1 MENDTPRRMPNVPPF
16 VKFVCAN
23 VPMVFD
29 DSLSYYEALCALWKY
44 IQGMTDVINNNA
56 TLEEEYI
63 EKFKELKEFVDNY
76 FANLDVQEEINNKLD
91 AMVEDGTLAQIIG
104 DYLEESVEYI
114 AQGFIP
120 NNRSM
125 DCNIIKYH
133 QLNQDKA
140 IMVDCGTYDAWY
152 YIYEMLQDN
161 GITHLDYFILTH
173 YHTDHDG
180 NLQNLINMHFIDEDT
195 VILVS
200 AEYDFGNA
208 GYQARMIAD
217 LAIFTNA
224 GLTYRTPTEGEVINI
239 DNLKLTFH
247 NTDTTVLATYPTNP
261 NNGSIVFLA
270 EFNNTKALYAGD
282 ALDPVYRY
290 LDSINFPSSNVDL
303 FKIGH
308 HGIQQYT
315 DEKYIKRLSPTYA
328 IQASGITDFEKNNFG
343 ICEEVSIMKA
353 LGTKIYASHM
363 QPTYIKL
370 KASDNNITCI
380 DGIPVGFSDQLIERT
395 FYVDANAGD
404 TEIQDGTQAH
414 PFKELMQAISIVEKT
429 NGQNIIINVAAGNYG
444 YSHESEPRK
453 NRIYVNTGLSNLIEI
468 NGTAGSEPWLNG
480 VIVRNANVYL
490 KNVKIDTDASHNT
503 AGLQVYNGNAS
514 LDGVTVK
521 SKTNTAS
528 TKTGLSL
535 TNHSNVDVRSDLY
548 IGDVEDAISIQ
559 SGSIFTAS
567 DTVTIGTITGE
578 AVTKATSGL
587 AYFNDYL
594 TFEDTTLNDSF
605 RHGGYNSYCPV
616 SLAKDHT
623 AYSTTVELKQS
634 ASVFDWL
641 EIFVRTNDNRYQS
654 TGRIY
659 SPNNKNVSLC
669 IPNTNSGVTSI
680 YNKQCNIYI
689 NGTTLTISR
698 SLQIGI
704 NISTNALTV
713 TTDSNNEYFDIVKVV
728 GGFKDYIG

>member
-1 MENDTPRRMPNVPPF
+1 MDKLFVNFLPPWVETNIQPAFYDKESGSVLQQTARMYAKVNCLVRMF
-16 VKFVCAN
+16 NKLSKETKETVDEYIAKFV
-23 VPMVFD
+23 
-29 DSLSYYEALCALWKY
+29 
-44 IQGMTDVINNNA
+44 
-56 TLEEEYI
+56 
-63 EKFKELKEFVDNY
+63 ELKDFVDTY
-76 FANLDVQEEINNKLD
+76 FENLDVQEEINNKLD
-91 AMVEDGTLAQIIG
+91 AMVEDGTLQQIIG
-104 DYLEESVEYI
+104 NYLEESVEYI

-133 QLNQDKA
+133 QLNQDKT

-152 YIYEMLQDN
+152 YIYKMLQDN
-161 GITHLDYFILTH
+161 EITHLDYFILTH

-180 NLQNLINMHFIDEDT
+180 NLQNLIDMHFIDEDT
-195 VILVS
+195 VILVG
-200 AEYDFGNA
+200 AEYTFGNA

-247 NTDTTVLATYPTNP
+247 NTDTTVLASYPINP
-261 NNGSIVFLA
+261 NNGSLVFLA
-270 EFNNTKALYAGD
+270 EFDNTKALYTGD
-282 ALDPVYRY
+282 ALASVYTY
-290 LDSINFPSSNVDL
+290 LDSINFPTSNVDL

-343 ICEEVSIMKA
+343 ICEEVSLLKA

-370 KASDNNITCI
+370 KASNNNITCI
-380 DGIPVGFSDQLIERT
+380 GGIPVGFSDQLIEHT
-395 FYVDANAGD
+395 FYVDANAGN
-404 TEIQDGTQAH
+404 TSIQDGTQEH
-414 PFKELMQAISIVEKT
+414 PFKELMQAISAVEKT
-429 NGQNIIINVAAGNYG
+429 DGQNIIINVASGDYG
-444 YSHESEPRK
+444 YSHEAENNK
-453 NRIYVNTGLSNLIEI
+453 NRIYINTGLSNRIEI

-490 KNVKIDTDASHNT
+490 KNLNIDIDATYNSV
-503 AGLQVYNGNAS
+503 GLAVTNGVAS
-514 LDGVTVK
+514 LEGITIK
-521 SKTNTAS
+521 SKTNTAT
-528 TKTGLSL
+528 TKTGLALS
-535 TNHSNVDVRSDLY
+535 NHSNVDVRNNLY
-548 IGDVEDAISIQ
+548 VGDVQDAISIQ
-559 SGSIFTAS
+559 SGSMFSAS
-567 DTVTIGTITGE
+567 GTVTIGTITGE
-578 AVTKATSGL
+578 AIAKATSGL

-605 RHGGYNSYCPV
+605 RHGGYNSYCPI
-616 SLAKDHT
+616 SLAKAHT
-623 AYSTTVELKQS
+623 SFSTTVELKQS
-634 ASVFDWL
+634 ASIFDWL
-641 EIFVRTNDNRYQS
+641 EILVRTNDQRYLS

-659 SPNNKNVSLC
+659 SPNTKNVSIC

-680 YNKQCNIYI
+680 YNKQCNINI
-689 NGTTLTISR
+689 NDTTLTISR

-704 NISTNALTV
+704 NVSTNAVTV
-713 TTDSNNEYFDIVKVV
+713 TTDTNNEYFDIVKVV

>member
-1 MENDTPRRMPNVPPF
+1 MDKLFVNFLPPWVETNIQPAFYDKESGSVLQQTARMYAKVNCLVRMF
-16 VKFVCAN
+16 NKLSKETKETVDEFIAKFV
-23 VPMVFD
+23 
-29 DSLSYYEALCALWKY
+29 
-44 IQGMTDVINNNA
+44 
-56 TLEEEYI
+56 
-63 EKFKELKEFVDNY
+63 ELKDFVDTY
-76 FANLDVQEEINNKLD
+76 FENLDVQEEINNKLD
-91 AMVEDGTLAQIIG
+91 AMVEDGTLQEIIG
-104 DYLEESVEYI
+104 NYLEESVEYI

-133 QLNQDKA
+133 QLNQDKS

-152 YIYEMLQDN
+152 YIYKMLQDN
-161 GITHLDYFILTH
+161 EITHLDYFILTH

-180 NLQNLINMHFIDEDT
+180 NLQNLIDMHFIDEDT
-195 VILVS
+195 VILVG

-217 LAIFTNA
+217 LSIITNA

-247 NTDTTVLATYPTNP
+247 NTDTTVLSTYPTNP

-270 EFNNTKALYAGD
+270 EFDNTKALYAGD
-282 ALDPVYRY
+282 ALDPVYKY
-290 LDSINFPSSNVDL
+290 LDSINFPTSNVDL

-395 FYVDANAGD
+395 FYVDASAGN
-404 TEIQDGTQAH
+404 TAIQDGTLAH

-429 NGQNIIINVAAGNYG
+429 NGQNIIINVASGDYG
-444 YSHESEPRK
+444 YSHESENNK
-453 NRIYVNTGLSNLIEI
+453 NRIYINTGLSNRIEI

-480 VIVRNANVYL
+480 VIVRNGNVYL
-490 KNVKIDTDASHNT
+490 KNLKIDVDATYNT
-503 AGLQVYNGNAS
+503 AGLAVTNGVAS
-514 LDGVTVK
+514 LEGITIK
-521 SKTNTAS
+521 SKTNTAQ

-535 TNHSNVDVRSDLY
+535 SNHSNVDVRNNLY
-548 IGDVEDAISIQ
+548 VGDVEDAITIQ

-567 DTVTIGTITGE
+567 GTVTIGTITGE
-578 AVTKATSGL
+578 AVSKATSGL

-605 RHGGYNSYCPV
+605 RHGGYNSYCPI
-616 SLAKDHT
+616 SLAKAHT
-623 AYSTTVELKQS
+623 SFSTTVELKQS
-634 ASVFDWL
+634 ASTFDWL

-659 SPNNKNVSLC
+659 SPNTKNVSIC

-680 YNKQCNIYI
+680 YNKQCNINI
-689 NGTTLTISR
+689 NDTTLTISR

-713 TTDSNNEYFDIVKVV
+713 TTDTNNEYFDIVKVV